1 MSEDSSKRMVQLSD
15 EELLEIIQHSKDYVP
30 ECLKAADEEL
40 KKRNILVEKI
50 ADTKQNISKLD
61 DIAET
66 KAIQPLSWIL
76 RILMFLFPLGIIQI
90 LLYQYYDSRG
100 YKRKGSECWKW
111 MFYGLIFYVVVVV
124 VMMILKRLLK

>member
-1 MSEDSSKRMVQLSD
+1 MNEEFSKRMVQLSD

-40 KKRNILVEKI
+40 KKRNIQVDKI
-50 ADTKQNISKLD
+50 ADIKQNISKLD
-61 DIAET
+61 DVAEA

-76 RILMFLFPLGIIQI
+76 RIMLFLLPFGIIQI
-90 LLYQYYDSRG
+90 LVASYYENRG
-100 YKRKGSECWKW
+100 YRRKGSECWKW

-124 VMMILKRLLK
+124 WKVVTNQMR